1 MSVSIYNSSPGSN
14 IHYPIVGLEGSGDN
28 GEKESTNSNIRVENS
43 ILLSD
48 ELEKSY
54 KWELEKLNKSFSK
67 LKVKIIKIVAIFH

>member
-48 ELEKSY
+48 KLEKS
-54 KWELEKLNKSFSK
+54 
-67 LKVKIIKIVAIFH
+67 